1 MNQEYFT
8 FELASS
14 IQMGIAL
21 DSMRMASQFELQNI
35 CTVPGVA
42 NFWYGVVNYKG
53 SLLWVLDSDRFF
65 NIPTQK
71 GQRLQKLT
79 AVILKPKAEYGQ
91 KQVAIVTKQLQGI
104 LAIEPSCLQ
113 PLTEHPPQLQQC
125 CNAVAQTD
133 GETVYLLDTT
143 KFLEQ
148 LHQRSILITA

>member
-21 DSMRMASQFELQNI
+21 DSMKMVSQFEAQNI

-53 SLLWVLDSDRFF
+53 SLLWILDSDRFL

-71 GQRLQKLT
+71 QQRLQKLT
-79 AVILKPKAEYGQ
+79 TVILKPEVGDGQ

-104 LAIEPSCLQ
+104 LAIEPTCLQ
-113 PLTEHPPQLQQC
+113 PLTEHAPQLQQC

-133 GETVYLLDTT
+133 GKTVYLIDTT

-148 LHQRSILITA
+148 LHQRSILVST